1 MADSPIVVAIRRLAH
16 AANLPLPESVS
27 SGSAGIDL
35 RAAIDDV
42 IELAP
47 GERRAVATGISLA
60 IPPGFEGQVR
70 PRSGLALEHG
80 LTLLNSPGTVDS
92 DYRGEI
98 KVILVNLGQ
107 DSYRIRRGDRVA
119 QLVISAVCRVRWS
132 EREQLPRTERGG
144 GGFGSS
150 GID

>member
-1 MADSPIVVAIRRLAH
+1 VADSPIEVPIRRLSH
-16 AANLPLPESVS
+16 AEDLLLPESAS

-35 RAAIDDV
+35 RAAIEDV
-42 IELAP
+42 IELDP
-47 GERRAVATGISLA
+47 GQRRSIATGISLA

-80 LTLLNSPGTVDS
+80 LTLLNSPGTIDS

-107 DSYRIRRGDRVA
+107 ESYRIRRGDRVA
-119 QLVISAVCRVRWS
+119 QLVISPVCRVRWS
-132 EREQLPRTERGG
+132 EQSELPQSERGG

>member
-1 MADSPIVVAIRRLAH
+1 MADSPVVVALQRLPH
-16 AANLPLPESVS
+16 AADLPLPETASA
-27 SGSAGIDL
+27 GSAGIDL
-35 RAAIDDV
+35 RAAIDGE
-42 IELAP
+42 IELDP
-47 GERRAVATGISLA
+47 GERRAVGTGISLA
-60 IPPGFEGQVR
+60 IPLGFEGQVR

-107 DSYRIRRGDRVA
+107 ESYRIRRGDRVA

-132 EREQLPRTERGG
+132 ERAELPQTERGG